1 LSNQRVRERCA
12 KAPLV
17 ILHIVKREH
26 DLPSSELQLRGRT
39 RRRLTAS
46 QRVMFGKCNRPRRG
60 SGSPI
65 PRGIG
70 SMVFLTMTFGASA
83 LADIDHESDEVI

>member
-1 LSNQRVRERCA
+1 M
-12 KAPLV
+12 APLV

-26 DLPSSELQLRGRT
+26 DLPSLELWLRGRT
-39 RRRLTAS
+39 RRGLTAS
-46 QRVMFGKCNRPRRG
+46 QRVMFGKCNRPCRLERAVAG

-70 SMVFLTMTFGASA
+70 SMVFLMMAFRASV